1 MRYGHRS
8 VEVDIPALTKPKVQ
22 AFLPERESRYKVSN
36 LLCTQELL
44 RFNRRPEFAPYL
56 IFVRNARNA
65 VSVKFLAECKK
76 IPEKNEK
83 ITVLGSVYI
92 AAVMY
97 YFTLSV
103 YLHSV
108 CNFTLGV

>member
-1 MRYGHRS
+1 MKTQMMMIK
-8 VEVDIPALTKPKVQ
+8 VETA
-22 AFLPERESRYKVSN
+22 
-36 LLCTQELL
+36 
-44 RFNRRPEFAPYL
+44 
-56 IFVRNARNA
+56 NA
-65 VSVKFLAECKK
+65 VRVNFFAECQK

-103 YLHSV
+103 
-108 CNFTLGV
+108 

>member
-1 MRYGHRS
+1 MGG
-8 VEVDIPALTKPKVQ
+8 A
-22 AFLPERESRYKVSN
+22 
-36 LLCTQELL
+36 
-44 RFNRRPEFAPYL
+44 YL
-56 IFVRNARNA
+56 IFVTNAANA
-65 VSVKFLAECKK
+65 VRVKFFAECKK

-103 YLHSV
+103 
-108 CNFTLGV
+108 